1 MIRAPHMPAAAGRQT
16 PQLAEALDLYRT
28 LAALAGFPE
37 SAIELGVE
45 GTDLSPVFQD
55 PSTVVKAAASS
66 QIARCPQGGTL
77 GPESACNQVPLLKI
91 AYQGYTVRVDAW
103 RYTVWLGF
111 DGATSRGKWDDV
123 NEIVGEELY
132 SHANDTGTDF
142 DAFEN
147 ANVVD
152 QNPLVRQQLMALL
165 RARFY
170 GNASAARVEGLTAV
184 STDGALG

>member
-1 MIRAPHMPAAAGRQT
+1 
-16 PQLAEALDLYRT
+16 
-28 LAALAGFPE
+28 
-37 SAIELGVE
+37 
-45 GTDLSPVFQD
+45 
-55 PSTVVKAAASS
+55 
-66 QIARCPQGGTL
+66 
-77 GPESACNQVPLLKI
+77 
-91 AYQGYTVRVDAW
+91 VDAW